1 MRTVVLFSGGKD
13 STYALFCALQQGY
26 DVRALVTIYPQP
38 DSMMFHYPNVD
49 LTQLQ
54 AEAIGLPHAV
64 KKTEKGE
71 KEELSSLSSLLRG
84 LKVDAVVSGAVE
96 SEYQKQRIDMICEEL
111 GLLSLAPLWRKEPLA
126 LVREMIASGFEI
138 VVTAVAAE
146 GLGKEWLG
154 RKLDAKAVGELAEL
168 QKSKGVHPL
177 FEGGEGET
185 LVTYA
190 PFFRKRLVIEKAEK
204 KWSGSS
210 GMLQIKKASLA

>member
-1 MRTVVLFSGGKD
+1 MKIASLFSGGKD
-13 STYALFCALQQGY
+13 SAYALFCAMQQGY
-26 DVRALVTIYPQP
+26 DVRTLVTLYPQA

-54 AEAIGLPHAV
+54 AEAIGIPHAT
-64 KKTEKGE
+64 KRTSAGE
-71 KEELSSLSSLLRG
+71 KNELDALRELLRG

-96 SEYQKQRIDMICEEL
+96 SEYQKQRIDLICDEL
-111 GLLSLAPLWRKEPLA
+111 GMRSFAPLWRKKPIPL
-126 LVREMIASGFEI
+126 LREMLDAGLEI
-138 VVTAVAAE
+138 IVTAASAE

-154 RKLDAKAVGELAEL
+154 RKLDAAAVSELEKL
-168 QKSKGVHPL
+168 QKTKGVHPL

-185 LVTYA
+185 LVTCA

-210 GMLQIKKASLA
+210 GMLHIKKASLA